1 MGEMDMEKETY
12 EILEISIVRFE
23 NIDIITDSDGDGL
36 PPLGPGN
43 N

>member
-1 MGEMDMEKETY
+1 MEKETY

-23 NIDIITDSDGDGL
+23 NIDIITDSDGL
-36 PPLGPGN
+36 PPLVDGN

>member
-1 MGEMDMEKETY
+1 MEEMDMGKETY

-23 NIDIITDSDGDGL
+23 NIDIITDSDGL
-36 PPLGPGN
+36 PPLGDGN